1 MLIGACNPT
10 TCPIFRH
17 FRPGTGRPPSDDS
30 PQSPPTNRRV
40 SFAAELE
47 EVRTIEALVA
57 MSDGDCSDA
66 DSELSDA
73 VLACTELTSTT
84 DRDAIS
90 AISAISADGCIAALD
105 IPELEFDDTALCEQ
119 GFTRRAAQRRHA
131 TVSSSSSVISGPLP
145 PVAVNAITNTYT
157 HSGTAIQASGDADL
171 IWASMLSDDN
181 AAQLGACLD
190 NAVTSIQPLPEA
202 SASPSKYRRL
212 GTALSSHESDN
223 DC

>member
-1 MLIGACNPT
+1 M
-10 TCPIFRH
+10 
-17 FRPGTGRPPSDDS
+17 
-30 PQSPPTNRRV
+30 
-40 SFAAELE
+40 
-47 EVRTIEALVA
+47 
-57 MSDGDCSDA
+57 
-66 DSELSDA
+66 
-73 VLACTELTSTT
+73 
-84 DRDAIS
+84 
-90 AISAISADGCIAALD
+90 
-105 IPELEFDDTALCEQ
+105 
-119 GFTRRAAQRRHA
+119 
-131 TVSSSSSVISGPLP
+131 
-145 PVAVNAITNTYT
+145 AVNAITNTYT